1 MVRERAVSK
10 IMSGSWLVDLVVSFL
25 ATGVTGIRLNL
36 GQCIMSLV
44 LERLDSYNIMK
55 TEILSV

>member
-25 ATGVTGIRLNL
+25 ATGVNGITLIFGAVHYEFELLKYREDRNL
-36 GQCIMSLV
+36 ICLIH
-44 LERLDSYNIMK
+44 
-55 TEILSV
+55 